1 MKHLRISIV
10 ISVIALVA
18 MNFPTSIFGQTAI
31 GIRGG
36 MSRAT
41 IGGDD
46 ASEEGVD
53 ADARIGITLGASATI
68 PIQDKFS
75 LRLGGNYVQKGAKS
89 QYGGLEGKINA
100 DYIELSGLGVFKL
113 APSDKSQASVY
124 MLVGPSVAFNTKCEG
139 SVSGSSFSEDISLS
153 GDCGEDT
160 NSFDFGIT
168 GGIGAGMAI
177 SEQMTF
183 SIDLLYTL
191 GLLSADKVDD
201 IKNRTLT
208 LRAGIGFPIG
218 K

>member
-1 MKHLRISIV
+1 MKHLRKSIV
-10 ISVIALVA
+10 ISVLALVA
-18 MNFPTSIFGQTAI
+18 MNFPTPIFGQTTLAI
-31 GIRGG
+31 QGG
-36 MSRAT
+36 LSRAT
-41 IGGDD
+41 VGGTVDGID
-46 ASEEGVD
+46 IDNVD
-53 ADARIGITLGASATI
+53 ALIGITLGASATI
-68 PIQDKFS
+68 PLQDKFS
-75 LRLGGNYVQKGAKS
+75 LRLGGNYVQRGAKNIP
-89 QYGGLEGKINA
+89 GEGLEVTINA

-113 APSDKSQASVY
+113 APSESQASVY

-139 SVSGSSFSEDISLS
+139 SASSEDISLS
-153 GDCGEDT
+153 GGDCGEDT

-183 SIDLLYTL
+183 SVDLLYIL
-191 GLLSADKVDD
+191 GILSVSKVDD

>member
-1 MKHLRISIV
+1 MKHLRKSIV
-10 ISVIALVA
+10 IGIIALVA
-18 MNFPTSIFGQTAI
+18 MNFPTSIFGQTTI

-41 IGGDD
+41 VGGID
-46 ASEEGVD
+46 AEN
-53 ADARIGITLGASATI
+53 ADALIGITLGASATI

-75 LRLGGNYVQKGAKS
+75 LRLGGNYVQKGAKTEDE
-89 QYGGLEGKINA
+89 GLEGKINA

-113 APSDKSQASVY
+113 APSESQASVY

-139 SVSGSSFSEDISLS
+139 SVSGTILSESINIAS
-153 GDCGEDT
+153 DCGEDT

-177 SEQMTF
+177 SEQITF

-191 GLLSADKVDD
+191 GLLSVDKVDD
-201 IKNRTLT
+201 VKTRTLT
-208 LRAGIGFPIG
+208 LRAGIDFPIG

>member
-1 MKHLRISIV
+1 MKHLRKSIV

-18 MNFPTSIFGQTAI
+18 MNFPIPIFGQTTIAI
-31 GIRGG
+31 QGG

-41 IGGDD
+41 LGGSDV
-46 ASEEGVD
+46 EN

-75 LRLGGNYVQKGAKS
+75 LRLGGNYVQKGAKF
-89 QYGGLEGKINA
+89 GGNIEGFGGGSGNTDV

-113 APSDKSQASVY
+113 APSESQASVY
-124 MLVGPSVAFNTKCEG
+124 MLVGPSVAFKTKCEG
-139 SVSGSSFSEDISLS
+139 SFSGSFFSEDINLS
-153 GDCGEDT
+153 EDCGEDT

-183 SIDLLYTL
+183 SVDLLYTL
-191 GLLSADKVDD
+191 GILSLDDADDV
-201 IKNRTLT
+201 KNRALII
-208 LRAGIGFPIG
+208 RAGVGFPIG